1 MDGTGTFTRDAD
13 GQLARLRDRAK
24 ALHQQGRL
32 QESLEAH
39 HEALRLAPD
48 AVVILLSAARL
59 AHALELQ
66 ELSLRHYESAALLD
80 PRCYPAIEAA
90 RRICVGAGF
99 ADRAAHYA
107 RMALALQP
115 SAEAMMSQKLVVPS
129 IMESNGA
136 IRETRVEYA
145 QSVDSLLSSAPRL
158 ERPPGDLGVAA
169 FFLAYHGENDRELQM
184 AAARLFLRCIP
195 SLDFTAPHCRKP
207 ERRPGKI
214 RIGFISRFF
223 ASHSI
228 FQTSIGLMEKL
239 SRDRFEV
246 TALRITPSRD
256 DANTARVRS
265 AADSTVNLD
274 SDLYRAREQIAS
286 LQLDILFYQDI
297 GMEPISYFLAF
308 ARLAPVQC
316 VSFGH
321 PNTTGIPTMDYFVSN
336 DLFEPPEALEHYS
349 ETLVQLRNL
358 PTLAY
363 YYKPR
368 IPEQS
373 ATRESF
379 GLPTDAT
386 LYVCPQTL
394 YKLHPDFDEILRDI
408 LTRDARG
415 LVVLIAGQFQEFT
428 DRLRRR
434 FDRSLAG
441 VAGRIVF
448 LPFMPF
454 GRFMQLLGLA
464 DVILDSLHFNGM
476 NSSLQSFAM
485 GTPVVTLPGKLQRGR
500 HTQAMYRVMGI
511 HDCIATS
518 PRQYVD
524 VAVRIATHPEIK
536 DDLRQRILARNHV
549 LFEDERVVAEF
560 DRFFV
565 DAVEKKS
572 HLQVPADTVGRSITE
587 YAPPAVACRREEA

>member
-1 MDGTGTFTRDAD
+1 MDSTGTLMRDAD
-13 GQLARLRDRAK
+13 GQLIQLRDRAK

-32 QESLEAH
+32 HESLEAH
-39 HEALRLAPD
+39 HEALRLAPET
-48 AVVILLSAARL
+48 VVILLSAARL

-66 ELSLRHYESAALLD
+66 EVSLRHYEAAARLD

-90 RRICVGAGF
+90 RRICAGAGF
-99 ADRAAHYA
+99 ADRAAHYSRLA
-107 RMALALQP
+107 MALQP

-129 IMESNGA
+129 IMESSEA
-136 IRETRVEYA
+136 IRETRAGYA
-145 QSVDSLLSSAPRL
+145 QGIGSLLNSPPRL
-158 ERPPGDLGVAA
+158 DRPPGDLGVSA

-184 AAARLFLRCIP
+184 AAARLFLRSIP
-195 SLDFTAPHCRKP
+195 SLDFKAPHCRSS

-223 ASHSI
+223 ASHSV

-239 SRDRFEV
+239 SRDRFEII
-246 TALRITPSRD
+246 ALRITPSRD
-256 DANTARVRS
+256 DSCTARVRA
-265 AADSTVNLD
+265 AADCTVNLD
-274 SDLYRAREQIAS
+274 PDIYRAREQIAA

-308 ARLAPVQC
+308 ARLAPIQC

-321 PNTTGIPTMDYFVSN
+321 PNTTGIPTMDYFLSN
-336 DLFEPPEALEHYS
+336 DLFEPSGAQEHYS
-349 ETLVQLRNL
+349 ETLIQLRNL

-363 YYKPR
+363 YYKPVVPR
-368 IPEQS
+368 QT

-379 GLPTDAT
+379 GLPADGT

-394 YKLHPDFDEILRDI
+394 YKLHPEFDEILRDI
-408 LTRDARG
+408 LARDARG

-434 FDRSLAG
+434 FDRSLTELAE
-441 VAGRIVF
+441 RIVF

-454 GRFMQLLGLA
+454 DRYMQLLGLA

-476 NSSLQSFAM
+476 NSSLQAFAM
-485 GTPVVTLPGKLQRGR
+485 GMPVVTLPGKLQRGR
-500 HTQAMYRVMGI
+500 HTQAMYLVMGI

-518 PRQYVD
+518 PRQYAD
-524 VAVRIATHPEIK
+524 IALRVASHPEIRNS
-536 DDLRQRILARNHV
+536 LMQRIQARNHL
-549 LFEDERVVAEF
+549 LFEDGRVVVEF
-560 DRFFV
+560 ERFFIE
-565 DAVEKKS
+565 AFGKKLGAS
-572 HLQVPADTVGRSITE
+572 GE
-587 YAPPAVACRREEA
+587 PPP